1 MASLQKGENVI
12 IRLVKWLLNLTR
24 YPYAFTYKIPMGWK
38 TYISCPP
45 YESALNGMNDAWKIA
60 MADERKRLTKSYKKE
75 KNKW

>member
-1 MASLQKGENVI
+1 
-12 IRLVKWLLNLTR
+12 
-24 YPYAFTYKIPMGWK
+24 MGWK

-45 YESALNGMNDAWKIA
+45 YESALNRMNDAWKIA